1 MARWSRLILLAVALL
16 SLDGC
21 VYLRLFAVKQQ
32 CGNFADNFDFAPG
45 PGLTLV
51 FKHPVLLA
59 EDTVTLIGGQPT
71 AIIASGPSA
80 SASSSASSSANA
92 AAEAHWIFRY
102 RRVHPSDHP
111 APAEVVALDFGIRA
125 GMIERVSFPPEV
137 FKVIP
142 VDLAKA
148 MMRAMGHAHVDQLA
162 RIASTQVDIAPG
174 LAPAPDRVGIDSLF
188 GHPDFVIVNGDS
200 ERRIYRYRLDGP
212 ADSAA
217 GASASAARS
226 APGKTGPDAI
236 IGIVFRND
244 LATAQQFQ
252 AGVSGLWLY
261 LELPGAAPMP
271 KPAETAKPAPA
282 IGLGVDPD
290 D

>member
-1 MARWSRLILLAVALL
+1 MARWSRLMLIAVALL
-16 SLDGC
+16 ALDGC
-21 VYLRLFAVKQQ
+21 VYIRLFAVKQQ
-32 CGNFADNFDFAPG
+32 CGNFSDNFDFAPG

-51 FKHPVLLA
+51 FRHPVLLA
-59 EDTVTLIGGQPT
+59 EDTVTLIGGQPSEIM
-71 AIIASGPSA
+71 APGPSA
-80 SASSSASSSANA
+80 SASA
-92 AAEAHWIFRY
+92 AATATAEAHWIFRY
-102 RRVHPSDHP
+102 RRVQPSDHP

-125 GMIERVSFPPEV
+125 GMIERVSFPPQV
-137 FKVIP
+137 FNVIP

-162 RIASTQVDIAPG
+162 RIATTQVEIAPG
-174 LAPAPDRVGIDSLF
+174 LAPAPDRVGIDRLF
-188 GHPDFVIVNGDS
+188 GHSDFVIVNGGT
-200 ERRIYRYRLDGP
+200 ERRIYRYRLDEP

-226 APGKTGPDAI
+226 APGKTGADAI

-261 LELPGAAPMP
+261 LELPGAAAVP
-271 KPAETAKPAPA
+271 KPAEKTKPAL
-282 IGLGVDPD
+282 GLGVDPND
-290 D
+290 